1 MKKYENPEIMIS
13 GFAFENDVLTVSFTD
28 FNKAETGSDKDNT
41 IGPGEIKQQLP

>member
-28 FNKAETGSDKDNT
+28 FDKAETGSNKDDT
-41 IGPGEIKQQLP
+41 TTPF